1 MPLISAIIP
10 TYNAAKTLSRCLDSF
25 AAQTFRDFEVLIID
39 GLSTDETCQIAYSY
53 QEKLPKLVVV
63 SEKDEGIY
71 DAMNKGIDL
80 AQGEWLYFIGSDDY
94 LWDENVFR
102 NINTE
107 MSQNLDFLYATTF
120 NLSTN
125 KRHSNQVDRLSLLNH
140 IIAHQ
145 GLFYSERV
153 FQVLGKYDLKYKIL
167 SDLIFNTKM
176 FLSPQIR
183 YKCVDLIACGYSGT
197 GTSARKR
204 DLDFEKDMKSFYH
217 SAFNKIYS
225 KIEINR
231 MISNYFLR
239 RYNYEIYTGNFFRGF
254 LMCLYYIAMSP
265 SIIEAKHL
273 LYWTKRRILKELGI
287 Q

>member
-53 QEKLPKLVVV
+53 QEKLPKLVVI

-94 LWDENVFR
+94 LWDENVLR
-102 NINTE
+102 NVAIEIN
-107 MSQNLDFLYATTF
+107 QDIDFICGNVFHLAKHELYKNDF
-120 NLSTN
+120 
-125 KRHSNQVDRLSLLNH
+125 DRFEVLNR
-140 IIAHQ
+140 IVAQQ
-145 GLFYSERV
+145 GVFYSKTI
-153 FQVLGKYDLKYKIL
+153 FKLLGKYDLKYKIA
-167 SDLIFNTKM
+167 SDIVFNVKM
-176 FLSPQIR
+176 VLNLKIKFKFLNLT
-183 YKCVDLIACGYSGT
+183 VAGYSGT
-197 GTSARKR
+197 GTSAIKR
-204 DLDFEKDMKSFYH
+204 DPDFEKDMMKFYH
-217 SAFNKIYS
+217 SVFNKIYS
-225 KIEINR
+225 KREINKV
-231 MISNYFLR
+231 ISNYFLR
-239 RYNYEIYTGNFFRGF
+239 RYNEEIYADNFFRGF

-265 SIIEAKHL
+265 SLIEVKHL